1 MVPVVFGTARWVVTV
16 LLRLVPSRGSLLPP
30 ANQRGKTERV
40 TGAAGQGPCVQTL
53 EGIHLFIFSIPL
65 LKASYAPGSVM
76 GLGDTSREYDRQVPV
91 IT

>member
-16 LLRLVPSRGSLLPP
+16 LLRLVPSWGSLLPP
-30 ANQRGKTERV
+30 ANQRGKTKRV

-65 LKASYAPGSVM
+65 TE
-76 GLGDTSREYDRQVPV
+76 GLLCTRLCDGAWRY
-91 IT
+91 